1 MADTLHPINVLTEE
15 LRNEDVQA
23 RLKSITKLST
33 IALALGPER
42 TRNDLLPFIMETV
55 YDEDE
60 VLLALA
66 EQLGG
71 FVALVGGDKFAYMLF
86 PPLESLACIEETVVR
101 DKAVEVIARVAKHLP
116 VDHLEQHFLPVVRRL
131 TQGDWFTNRV
141 SACGLYACVY
151 VKFPEPL
158 KDELRRTFRT
168 LAEDDTPMV
177 RRAAATSFKNYCFSI
192 MESNPSSDVIRDTVE
207 LLNILAVNDEQ
218 DSVRSLS
225 VPALITMVEKNT
237 NDSTLG
243 NLYDVF
249 QELTNDKSW
258 RVRQQIA
265 DKYPTLQATL
275 LKKIQGADVE
285 NTLVET
291 YCNLVKDVESEV
303 RQKAVVHFGI
313 VCTQFTEKNR
323 KQICTEH
330 MLPILKNLVG
340 DQMSQVKSNLG
351 GALVDCA
358 RILGKELAN
367 KEILPLVMLQLKDET
382 AEVRMNVISNLTKF
396 DELIGMDSI
405 TKQVLPVIIELAQDT
420 KWRVRLAIIE
430 NIPVLAK
437 ELGREM
443 FDQKLSEIVLTSL
456 SDSVH
461 AIREAGCECI
471 ASLVKIFGE
480 EWTSKVVQPK
490 MNELATHGC
499 YLKRLTCLFLMNNF
513 VQKEVE
519 KSEIAVA
526 LPLVLQMSNDEVPN
540 VRFNCARTYGRMK
553 PAIDRGCLAAGEV
566 TDMKTRLGQLKGDKD
581 EDVSFYAMESWKI
594 LGYSK

>member
-177 RRAAATSFKNYCFSI
+177 RRAAATSFKNYRELQKWIKIKNHIKFLPFLKKWEFRFFNRKSPKLTKYRRGRDFFRFSLHGATLFHCFSI

-405 TKQVLPVIIELAQDT
+405 TKQV
-420 KWRVRLAIIE
+420 
-430 NIPVLAK
+430 
-437 ELGREM
+437 
-443 FDQKLSEIVLTSL
+443 QK
-456 SDSVH
+456 
-461 AIREAGCECI
+461 
-471 ASLVKIFGE
+471 F
-480 EWTSKVVQPK
+480 W
-490 MNELATHGC
+490 
-499 YLKRLTCLFLMNNF
+499 
-513 VQKEVE
+513 E
-519 KSEIAVA
+519 KYY
-526 LPLVLQMSNDEVPN
+526 
-540 VRFNCARTYGRMK
+540 F
-553 PAIDRGCLAAGEV
+553 
-566 TDMKTRLGQLKGDKD
+566 
-581 EDVSFYAMESWKI
+581 
-594 LGYSK
+594 

>member
-1 MADTLHPINVLTEE
+1 M
-15 LRNEDVQA
+15 
-23 RLKSITKLST
+23 
-33 IALALGPER
+33 
-42 TRNDLLPFIMETV
+42 
-55 YDEDE
+55 
-60 VLLALA
+60 
-66 EQLGG
+66 
-71 FVALVGGDKFAYMLF
+71 
-86 PPLESLACIEETVVR
+86 
-101 DKAVEVIARVAKHLP
+101 
-116 VDHLEQHFLPVVRRL
+116 
-131 TQGDWFTNRV
+131 
-141 SACGLYACVY
+141 
-151 VKFPEPL
+151 
-158 KDELRRTFRT
+158 
-168 LAEDDTPMV
+168 
-177 RRAAATSFKNYCFSI
+177 
-192 MESNPSSDVIRDTVE
+192 
-207 LLNILAVNDEQ
+207 
-218 DSVRSLS
+218 
-225 VPALITMVEKNT
+225 
-237 NDSTLG
+237 
-243 NLYDVF
+243 
-249 QELTNDKSW
+249 
-258 RVRQQIA
+258 
-265 DKYPTLQATL
+265 
-275 LKKIQGADVE
+275 
-285 NTLVET
+285 
-291 YCNLVKDVESEV
+291 
-303 RQKAVVHFGI
+303 
-313 VCTQFTEKNR
+313 
-323 KQICTEH
+323 
-330 MLPILKNLVG
+330 
-340 DQMSQVKSNLG
+340 G